1 MQEQGET
8 DSPEMCV
15 CVCVSAPQDSNHLQD
30 KKVKKTRQKTSSQ
43 GSYIQCKGALG
54 GLGGL
59 FFPDIEKSISK
70 FIWHG
75 KRKRKKNTSQF

>member
-30 KKVKKTRQKTSSQ
+30 KKVKKNATKKHPPRDPISNA
-43 GSYIQCKGALG
+43 KGLSV
-54 GLGGL
+54 
-59 FFPDIEKSISK
+59 D
-70 FIWHG
+70 
-75 KRKRKKNTSQF
+75 